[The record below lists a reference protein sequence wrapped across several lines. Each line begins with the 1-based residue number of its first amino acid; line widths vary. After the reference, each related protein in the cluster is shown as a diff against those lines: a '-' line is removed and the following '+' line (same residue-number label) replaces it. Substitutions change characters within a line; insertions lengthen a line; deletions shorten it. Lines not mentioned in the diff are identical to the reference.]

1 MSGRS
6 LGEGNGN
13 PLQYSC
19 LENAWTEEAGGL
31 QSMGWQRVGQ
41 DRVTNTF
48 TVLVLNR
55 YQQQKYKFETKI
67 FFFFLILSSEG
78 SQFLLEGSE
87 NSKMASVD
95 QNPFYSFQCR
105 VTCL

>member
-1 MSGRS
+1 M
-6 LGEGNGN
+6 
-13 PLQYSC
+13 
-19 LENAWTEEAGGL
+19 
-31 QSMGWQRVGQ
+31 
-41 DRVTNTF
+41 TNTF

-55 YQQQKYKFETKI
+55 YQQQKYKFETIYIYFK
-67 FFFFLILSSEG
+67 ILSSEG

-87 NSKMASVD
+87 NSRMASVD